1 MKKIIWSYW
10 DGPTND
16 LLDKSLESWKKYF
29 KDWQINILNKKTI
42 KNYKILK
49 PKNYNQLTPTIKSD
63 VIRLN
68 LLYQYGG
75 LWLDRTIII
84 NKPITWLKKYEKYS
98 YFSFLYSYFS
108 IKQKAIENWFIMVP
122 KKNNKYIKLWLDT
135 FIDILNTNPYENHVA
150 YKSICMFNTK
160 YYMMYQAY
168 CYLLDSNKD
177 FRKNHDSIPFKKFS
191 PYKNSFFYFSTFIEN
206 IDKQPHELTKF
217 IKIDRHIYNY
227 KDIVLFIIIIVICF
241 VLIINFYK
249 RIQNYF
255 KYTKFVNI
263 LVNNFIGN

>member
-1 MKKIIWSYW
+1 MKKIVWSYW
-10 DGPTND
+10 DGPSND
-16 LLDKSLESWKKYF
+16 LLDQSLESWKKYF
-29 KDWQINILNKKTI
+29 KDWEIKILNKKTI
-42 KNYKILK
+42 KNYKLLK

-98 YFSFLYSYFS
+98 YFSFLYN
-108 IKQKAIENWFIMVP
+108 KNRGIEPWFIMVP

-135 FIDILNTNPYENHVA
+135 FIDILNTKPYENHVA
-150 YKSICMFNTK
+150 YECICMDDTK
-160 YYMMYQAY
+160 YFMIYQAY

-177 FRKNHDSIPFKKFS
+177 FRKNHNSTPFKKFS
-191 PYKNSFFYFSTFIEN
+191 KYHNNLFYISSFIQD
-206 IDKQPHELTKF
+206 IDKQPNELTKF
-217 IKIDRHIYNY
+217 TKIDRHIYNY
-227 KDIVLFIIIIVICF
+227 KDIVLLIIIIVICF

-255 KYTKFVNI
+255 KYTNFINVFT
-263 LVNNFIGN
+263 NNFIGN

>member
-10 DGPTND
+10 DGPIND

-29 KDWQINILNKKTI
+29 KGWQINILNKKTI

-98 YFSFLYSYFS
+98 YFSFLYNN
-108 IKQKAIENWFIMVP
+108 QKAIENWFIMVP

-177 FRKNHDSIPFKKFS
+177 FRKNHDSIPFKKFTN
-191 PYKNSFFYFSTFIEN
+191 YKNSFFYFSTFIEN
-206 IDKQPHELTKF
+206 IDKQPNELTKF

-227 KDIVLFIIIIVICF
+227 KDIVLFIIIIVICL

-255 KYTKFVNI
+255 KYTNFVNV
-263 LVNNFIGN
+263 LVNNFI

>member
-29 KDWQINILNKKTI
+29 KGWQINILNKKTI
-42 KNYKILK
+42 KNYKLLK

-108 IKQKAIENWFIMVP
+108 IKQKSIENWFIMVP

-177 FRKNHDSIPFKKFS
+177 FKKNHDSIPFKKFLN
-191 PYKNSFFYFSTFIEN
+191 YKNSFFYFSTFIEN

-227 KDIVLFIIIIVICF
+227 KDIVLFIIIVVICL
-241 VLIINFYK
+241 VLIINSYK
-249 RIQNYF
+249 
-255 KYTKFVNI
+255 NI
-263 LVNNFIGN
+263 HLLF

>member
-1 MKKIIWSYW
+1 MKKIVWSYW
-10 DGPTND
+10 DGPSND
-16 LLDKSLESWKKYF
+16 LLDQSLESWKKYF
-29 KDWQINILNKKTI
+29 KDWEIKILNKKTI
-42 KNYKILK
+42 KNYKLLK

-98 YFSFLYSYFS
+98 YFSFLYN
-108 IKQKAIENWFIMVP
+108 KQKAIENWFLMVP

-135 FIDILNTNPYENHVA
+135 FIDILNTDPYESHVA
-150 YKSICMFNTK
+150 YKCKCMDGMDDTK
-160 YYMMYQAY
+160 YFMIYQAY

-177 FRKNHDSIPFKKFS
+177 FRKNHNSTPFKKFS
-191 PYKNSFFYFSTFIEN
+191 KYHNNLFYISSFIQD
-206 IDKQPHELTKF
+206 IDKQPNELTKF
-217 IKIDRHIYNY
+217 TKIDRHIYNY
-227 KDIVLFIIIIVICF
+227 KDIVLLIIIIVICF

-255 KYTKFVNI
+255 KYTNFINVFT
-263 LVNNFIGN
+263 NNFIGN

>member
-1 MKKIIWSYW
+1 MKKIVWSYW

-29 KDWQINILNKKTI
+29 KDWEINILNKKTI
-42 KNYKILK
+42 KNYKLYK
-49 PKNYNQLTPTIKSD
+49 PKNYNQLTQTTKSD

-108 IKQKAIENWFIMVP
+108 IKQKAIESWFIMVP

-135 FIDILNTNPYENHVA
+135 FIDILNTDPYESHVA
-150 YKSICMFNTK
+150 YKCKCMDGMDDTK
-160 YYMMYQAY
+160 YFMIYQARA
-168 CYLLDSNKD
+168 LMS
-177 FRKNHDSIPFKKFS
+177 
-191 PYKNSFFYFSTFIEN
+191 
-206 IDKQPHELTKF
+206 
-217 IKIDRHIYNY
+217 
-227 KDIVLFIIIIVICF
+227 
-241 VLIINFYK
+241 
-249 RIQNYF
+249 
-255 KYTKFVNI
+255 
-263 LVNNFIGN
+263 G